1 MVQGEDFVEILKND
15 VDSTFQ
21 FIEEVV
27 SDEQLS
33 ELKIYVEERTA
44 EW

>member
-1 MVQGEDFVEILKND
+1 MDDDELLEILKND

-21 FIEEVV
+21 FIEKVASE
-27 SDEQLS
+27 EQLS

>member
-15 VDSTFQ
+15 VDSAFQ
-21 FIEEVV
+21 FIEEVA

-33 ELKIYVEERTA
+33 ELKLYVEERTA